1 MNSEYSVPGNPV
13 MNDQM
18 YYQYNQAPRI
28 IKTSSKVMRLATLCL
43 QIVSILAYYLP
54 SLISRGEVGII
65 WLAIGVVQ
73 TIVFCAVFFRD
84 ERTRTGIS
92 IALMVIGT
100 LVNLAVLIL
109 ISFFALLGFE
119 MGLSFGFA
127 YIYALCSLV
136 ALIFALCFP
145 RRYHR
150 NVPVYWNA
158 GYQIAP

>member
-1 MNSEYSVPGNPV
+1 M
-13 MNDQM
+13 
-18 YYQYNQAPRI
+18 
-28 IKTSSKVMRLATLCL
+28 
-43 QIVSILAYYLP
+43 LAYYLP
-54 SLISRGEVGII
+54 SLIGGGEVGIV

-73 TIVFCAVFFRD
+73 TIIFCAVYFRD

-100 LVNLAVLIL
+100 LVNFAILIL

-119 MGLSFGFA
+119 MGLRFG
-127 YIYALCSLV
+127 YAFVYSLCSLV

-150 NVPVYWNA
+150 NVPADWNA
-158 GYQIAP
+158 GYRNAP

>member
-1 MNSEYSVPGNPV
+1 MNSEYSVTEYPV
-13 MNDQM
+13 INEQI
-18 YYQYNQAPRI
+18 YNQAPVRI
-28 IKTSSKVMRLATLCL
+28 KASSKIIRLVTLCL
-43 QIVSILAYYLP
+43 QVVSILAYYLP
-54 SLISRGEVGII
+54 SLISGGEVGII

-100 LVNLAVLIL
+100 LVNFAILIL
-109 ISFFALLGFE
+109 ISFFAVLGIE
-119 MGLSFGFA
+119 MGLSFGYA
-127 YIYALCSLV
+127 YVYSLCSLV

-158 GYQIAP
+158 VH